1 MACMTDH
8 TGSFSSLSFEKNTPG
23 KWDIARG
30 VLFLYREPF
39 DQCGGYFDFYG
50 VGDGGFDLPDQLG
63 GGCLSHEFSGDVD
76 GCEGGVYDA
85 AFGDVVEACDGDIFG
100 NFVAAEFQ
108 GLDGADG
115 DEVVVCEVCAG
126 KRGSAVY
133 DLQHVR
139 EGSFDGGGEFVN
151 DGFGSGHSVFAYCP
165 VKTVC
170 PFAEVSDPVGRAEVS
185 RLAATAVDEVAGGQV
200 GSLCVVD
207 EYAAAVGRV
216 KVRVQ
221 KNDRDGELK
230 EFMTYGSRDFGSQ
243 KDDTCTLGNAEFF
256 DIFLEIID
264 FFIKL
269 EGFQMVSVFSA
280 FLFDAVGKF

>member
-1 MACMTDH
+1 MTDH

-23 KWDIARG
+23 KWDIAWG

-76 GCEGGVYDA
+76 GGEGGVYDA

-100 NFVAAEFQ
+100 NLVAAEFQ

-133 DLQHVR
+133 DLQHV
-139 EGSFDGGGEFVN
+139 GECALNRWRKLMNNRFS
-151 DGFGSGHSVFAYCP
+151 GGHSMFADCP

-170 PFAEVSDPVGRAEVS
+170 PFAKVSDSVGRAEMS
-185 RLAATAVDEVAGGQV
+185 RLAAAAVDEITGGQISTLRIV
-200 GSLCVVD
+200 AQ
-207 EYAAAVGRV
+207 YTAAVSRIEIGI
-216 KVRVQ
+216 Q
-221 KNDRDGELK
+221 KNYR
-230 EFMTYGSRDFGSQ
+230 
-243 KDDTCTLGNAEFF
+243 N
-256 DIFLEIID
+256 
-264 FFIKL
+264 
-269 EGFQMVSVFSA
+269 
-280 FLFDAVGKF
+280 